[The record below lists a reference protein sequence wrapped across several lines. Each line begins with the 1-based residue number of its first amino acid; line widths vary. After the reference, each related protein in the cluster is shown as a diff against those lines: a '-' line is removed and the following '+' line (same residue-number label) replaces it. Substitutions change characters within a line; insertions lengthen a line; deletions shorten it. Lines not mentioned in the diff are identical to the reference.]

1 MKILNI
7 TANHENKLILDNNK
21 EIYLFDK
28 ENDDNYDN
36 EEDSDNSKEVSNSNF
51 STIEIEDKNILI
63 KFLKWF

>member
-1 MKILNI
+1 L
-7 TANHENKLILDNNK
+7 HENKLILDNNK

-63 KFLKWF
+63 KFLK